1 MIAMVTNTNQK
12 RTISI
17 VMLCA
22 VAVIWGAG
30 FVLAD
35 SLLTDGFAATPG
47 LQNAFRFGFGA
58 IFLVIALWK
67 DIKLSWKNVMY
78 GAIGGAMLFCGF
90 TFQLIAQTYIT
101 PAHCGFFTALY
112 FVMTPFIAWI
122 VYKKAPN
129 LSVFVA
135 VALAV
140 AGFVVLNLSKIP
152 TAKESLGILFTIIGA
167 LMFAMQIVY
176 GDYLLKKDKIQS
188 NNLVVLQL
196 IFASILFVLYTLIF
210 ESHKY
215 GTLNIPVEQVWW
227 KIAIVSILGTGF
239 AYYAQTYA
247 QRYVKPTQTSLILT
261 CETPIG
267 AIISI
272 AFGIDE
278 FSWNIVV
285 GGLLVI
291 GAVVLAEFAPLWANK
306 VKTKKQEKCNSNQ
319 SNGN

>member
-1 MIAMVTNTNQK
+1 MIAMVTNNNQK
-12 RTISI
+12 RTVSI

-35 SLLTDGFAATPG
+35 ALLADGFAVTPG

-58 IFLVIALWK
+58 IFLVIVLWK
-67 DIKLSWKNVMY
+67 DVKLSWKNVTY

-90 TFQLIAQTYIT
+90 TFQLMGQTYIT

-129 LSVFVA
+129 LSVFMA

-140 AGFVVLNLSKIP
+140 AGFVVLNLDKMP
-152 TAKESLGILFTIIGA
+152 TAEESLGILFTVIGA
-167 LMFAMQIVY
+167 FMFALQIVY

-196 IFASILFVLYTLIF
+196 VFASILFVLYTLIF

-215 GTLNIPVEQVWW
+215 SSLNISIANVWW

-247 QRYVKPTQTSLILT
+247 QKYVKPTQTSLILT
-261 CETPIG
+261 CETPVG

-272 AFGIDE
+272 SLGIDK

-291 GAVVLAEFAPLWANK
+291 GAVVLAEFAPLWVNK
-306 VKTKKQEKCNSNQ
+306 VKIKRQENCNQDKNV
-319 SNGN
+319 

>member
-1 MIAMVTNTNQK
+1 MVTNNNQK

-22 VAVIWGAG
+22 VALVWGAG

-35 SLLTDGFAATPG
+35 SLLADGFASTPG
-47 LQNAFRFGFGA
+47 LQNAFRFVFGA
-58 IFLVIALWK
+58 MFLVIVLWK

-90 TFQLIAQTYIT
+90 TFQLMGQTYIT

-112 FVMTPFIAWI
+112 FVITPFIAWI

-129 LSVFVA
+129 LSIFVA

-140 AGFVVLNLSKIP
+140 AGFVVLNLDKMP
-152 TAKESLGILFTIIGA
+152 TAEESLGILFTVIGA
-167 LMFAMQIVY
+167 FMFALQIVY

-196 IFASILFVLYTLIF
+196 VFASILFVLYTLIF

-215 GTLNIPVEQVWW
+215 SSLNISIANVWW

-247 QRYVKPTQTSLILT
+247 QKYVKPTQTSLILT

-272 AFGIDE
+272 TLGIDK

-291 GAVVLAEFAPLWANK
+291 GAVVLAEFAPLWVNK
-306 VKTKKQEKCNSNQ
+306 VKTKRQENCTQNQ
-319 SNGN
+319 DNNV

>member
-1 MIAMVTNTNQK
+1 
-12 RTISI
+12 
-17 VMLCA
+17 MLCA

-35 SLLTDGFAATPG
+35 ALLADGFAVTPG

-58 IFLVIALWK
+58 IFLVIVLWK
-67 DIKLSWKNVMY
+67 DIKLSWKNVTY

-90 TFQLIAQTYIT
+90 TFQLMGQTYIT

-129 LSVFVA
+129 LSIFVA

-140 AGFVVLNLSKIP
+140 AGFVVLNLDKMP
-152 TAKESLGILFTIIGA
+152 TAEESLGILFTVIGA
-167 LMFAMQIVY
+167 FMFALQIVY

-196 IFASILFVLYTLIF
+196 VFASILFVLYTLIF

-215 GTLNIPVEQVWW
+215 SSLNISIANVWW

-247 QRYVKPTQTSLILT
+247 QKYVKPTQTSLILT
-261 CETPIG
+261 CETPVG

-272 AFGIDE
+272 SLGIDK

-291 GAVVLAEFAPLWANK
+291 GAVVLAEFAPLWVNK
-306 VKTKKQEKCNSNQ
+306 VKIKRQENCNQDKNV
-319 SNGN
+319 

>member
-1 MIAMVTNTNQK
+1 MIAMVTNNNQK
-12 RTISI
+12 RTLSI

-22 VAVIWGAG
+22 VALVWGAG

-35 SLLTDGFAATPG
+35 SLLADGFVATPG
-47 LQNAFRFGFGA
+47 LQNALRFVLGA
-58 IFLVIALWK
+58 IFLVIVLWK
-67 DIKLSWKNVMY
+67 DIKISWKNVMY
-78 GAIGGAMLFCGF
+78 GAIGGTMLFCGF
-90 TFQLIAQTYIT
+90 TFQLMGQTYIT

-140 AGFVVLNLSKIP
+140 TGFIVLNLNKMP
-152 TAKESLGILFTIIGA
+152 TAEESLGILFTVIGA
-167 LMFAMQIVY
+167 LMFALQIVY

-196 IFASILFVLYTLIF
+196 VFASILFVLYTLIF
-210 ESHKY
+210 ESGKY
-215 GTLNIPVEQVWW
+215 ATLSISVGDVWW

-247 QRYVKPTQTSLILT
+247 QKYVKPTQTSLILT

-267 AIISI
+267 AILSI
-272 AFGIDE
+272 ALGIDK
-278 FSWNIVV
+278 FSWNIIV
-285 GGLLVI
+285 GGLLVV
-291 GAVVLAEFAPLWANK
+291 GAVVLAEFAPLWVKK
-306 VKTKKQEKCNSNQ
+306 VKTKKQENCNSNR
-319 SNGN
+319 NNEN

>member
-1 MIAMVTNTNQK
+1 MVISNNQK
-12 RTISI
+12 RTLSI

-22 VAVIWGAG
+22 VALVWGAG
-30 FVLAD
+30 FVLTD
-35 SLLTDGFAATPG
+35 SLLADGFAVAPE
-47 LQNAFRFGFGA
+47 LQNALRFCFGT
-58 IFLVIALWK
+58 IFLVIVLWK
-67 DIKLSWKNVMY
+67 DIKISWKNVMY

-90 TFQLIAQTYIT
+90 TFQLMGQTFIT

-112 FVMTPFIAWI
+112 FVITPFIAWI

-135 VALAV
+135 VTLAV
-140 AGFVVLNLSKIP
+140 AGLVVLNLNKMP
-152 TAKESLGILFTIIGA
+152 TAEESLGILFTVIGA
-167 LMFAMQIVY
+167 MMFALQIVY
-176 GDYLLKKDKIQS
+176 GDYLLKKDAIQS

-196 IFASILFVLYTLIF
+196 VFASILFVLYTLIF
-210 ESHKY
+210 ESRKY
-215 GTLNIPVEQVWW
+215 ATLSICVSDVWW

-247 QRYVKPTQTSLILT
+247 QKYVKPTQTSLILT

-267 AIISI
+267 AVISI
-272 AFGIDE
+272 ALGIDK

-291 GAVVLAEFAPLWANK
+291 CAVVLAEFAPLWVNK
-306 VKTKKQEKCNSNQ
+306 VKTKRQGNYDANQ
-319 SNGN
+319 NKEN